1 MYLLDLL
8 VDNDAYSML
17 RDVINASRFAV
28 VALMR
33 HAFLNGSCAL
43 STNILLAFEQSVKLC
58 IFNVDHSPSLST
70 INNPFFGALWKRR
83 VF

>member
-1 MYLLDLL
+1 MRTVNSTRSATPDTLYLLDLL

-17 RDVINASRFAV
+17 CDIIDAARLAM

-43 STNILLAFEQSVKLC
+43 LTMTK
-58 IFNVDHSPSLST
+58 
-70 INNPFFGALWKRR
+70 
-83 VF
+83 